1 MSEEQLKSYYAIIP
15 ANVRYDPDLTP
26 NAKLLYGEITALTNE
41 KGYCWATNKYFAN
54 LYKCTP
60 QAISKWTKILE
71 KKNYITIKYVY
82 KDNSKEIDQR
92 IICLV
97 DKVSTNVNRVSTN
110 VSEASTNNEEG
121 YQQKVKENNTSSN
134 NTFNNTYY
142 SNKELN
148 DLFIDFLKMRK
159 QLRAVNSERAINS
172 LIKTLS
178 QYDDAIKY
186 KMIENSITNS
196 WKGVF
201 PIKENKGYQQKPV
214 REEEVPKWIKQDTKK
229 EEMTADEQAEMEE
242 LLKDFKEPKKEYKPN
257 PELQKRLKEKYKPK
271 GG

>member
-1 MSEEQLKSYYAIIP
+1 MGEEQPKSYYAIIP
-15 ANVRYDPDLTP
+15 ANVRYDEDLTP

-41 KGYCWATNKYFAN
+41 KGYCWASNNYFAR

-60 QAISKWTKILE
+60 QAISKWTKLLE
-71 KKNYITIKYVY
+71 KKKYITIEYVY
-82 KDNSKEIDQR
+82 KNNSKEIDQR
-92 IICLV
+92 IICLAEKASTNINGV
-97 DKVSTNVNRVSTN
+97 STNVSKVSTNVDG
-110 VSEASTNNEEG
+110 G

-142 SNKELN
+142 TNKELN

-159 QLRAVNSERAINS
+159 QLKAVNSERAINS

-178 QYDDAIKY
+178 KYDDDTKY

-201 PIKENKGYQQKPV
+201 PLKEKKPYQQRPV
-214 REEEVPKWIKQDTKK
+214 REEIVPEWFGKEITETKASK
-229 EEMTADEQAEMEE
+229 EEQKEMED
-242 LLKDFKEPKKEYKPN
+242 LLREFDN
-257 PELQKRLKEKYKPK
+257 P
-271 GG
+271 

>member
-97 DKVSTNVNRVSTN
+97 DKVSTNINGVSTN
-110 VSEASTNNEEG
+110 VSEVSTNDEEG

-142 SNKELN
+142 INKELN

-159 QLRAVNSERAINS
+159 QLKAVNSERAINS
-172 LIKTLS
+172 LLKTLS
-178 QYDDAIKY
+178 QYDDDTKF

-196 WKGVF
+196 WKGIF
-201 PIKENKGYQQKPV
+201 PLKENKSSKPV
-214 REEEVPKWIKQDTKK
+214 REEVVPSWFNQKIEK
-229 EEMTADEQAEMEE
+229 EPITAEDQAELDE
-242 LLKDFKEPKKEYKPN
+242 LFKPFKEEYKPN
-257 PELQKRLKEKYKPK
+257 PELQKRLREKYKPREVK
-271 GG
+271 NERV

>member
-1 MSEEQLKSYYAIIP
+1 MSEEQAKSYYAIIP

-26 NAKLLYGEITALTNE
+26 NAKLLYGEITALTND
-41 KGYCWATNKYFAN
+41 KGYCWASNNYFAR

-71 KKNYITIKYVY
+71 KKKYITIEYIY
-82 KDNSKEIDQR
+82 KNNSKEIEQR

-97 DKVSTNVNRVSTN
+97 DNVSTNIDRVSTN
-110 VSEASTNNEEG
+110 ISKVSINVEEG
-121 YQQKVKENNTSSN
+121 YQQKVKENNTSIN

-159 QLRAVNSERAINS
+159 KLKAVNSERAINS
-172 LIKTLS
+172 LLKTLS
-178 QYDDAIKY
+178 KYDDETKY
-186 KMIENSITNS
+186 QMIENSITNS

-201 PIKENKGYQQKPV
+201 PL
-214 REEEVPKWIKQDTKK
+214 REEKNNARDIKPSNKQSGS
-229 EEMTADEQAEMEE
+229 
-242 LLKDFKEPKKEYKPN
+242 
-257 PELQKRLKEKYKPK
+257 KYAQFSQ
-271 GG
+271 